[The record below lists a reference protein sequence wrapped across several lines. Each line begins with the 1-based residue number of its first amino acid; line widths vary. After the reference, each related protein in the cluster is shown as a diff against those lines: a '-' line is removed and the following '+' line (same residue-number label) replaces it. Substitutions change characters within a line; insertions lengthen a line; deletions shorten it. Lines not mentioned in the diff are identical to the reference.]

1 MLLVAPVF
9 RVSTLKVKG
18 DGGGDGAPPRC
29 APPIELPAPPVTTF
43 AILIAVAISEQCY
56 DIESSIRARVIHPN
70 NLKRDGSALHKVVKH
85 NIIATRCSN
94 F

>member
-1 MLLVAPVF
+1 MLLDAPVL

-56 DIESSIRARVIHPN
+56 NVGHISCARVIHSN
-70 NLKRDGSALHKVVKH
+70 NLKGNGSSLYKIVKD
-85 NIIATRCSN
+85 NIITTRCSN
-94 F
+94 L

>member
-1 MLLVAPVF
+1 VLLVAPGL

-56 DIESSIRARVIHPN
+56 DIGHVSCARVVHPN
-70 NLKRDGSALHKVVKH
+70 NLKWNGSALHKVVKD

-94 F
+94 L